1 MRWIIR
7 NKFFFGR
14 GPIWHWEGF
23 YLHPLQHV
31 LATQK
36 CYFGLCFRVLGWVGV
51 YYGHWITQ
59 FHIIVTKHTKR
70 GKWSKILCVLDTP

>member
-1 MRWIIR
+1 MLKEKIGI
-7 NKFFFGR
+7 NCASAEAQFGTGR
-14 GPIWHWEGF
+14 GFIYTLCNTFW
-23 YLHPLQHV
+23 PLKSVILASV
-31 LATQK
+31 LE
-36 CYFGLCFRVLGWVGV
+36 CWVGV